1 MAQQETGRWQ
11 KHPPQSLH
19 LQPASP
25 WLWVS
30 VIAASLP
37 LTCCGLSVRTIFP
50 NPAKPHLDDGNS
62 GRRGGKIS
70 PRKACRPHP
79 LATGRTQPTP
89 PTPTPT
95 LSTHIICHRW
105 AWGGGPASPN
115 ISAHI
120 RECCRPSTAPQ
131 EVSVSRGGWDPKAP
145 GPLLSMQHTAQGPE
159 VGTATFVPATPKTQ
173 EASAQPVRPERGMG
187 AAEEDGYW
195 QPPG

>member
-11 KHPPQSLH
+11 RHPPQSLH
-19 LQPASP
+19 FQPASP

-62 GRRGGKIS
+62 GRRGGKSS

-79 LATGRTQPTP
+79 LATDRTQPT
-89 PTPTPT
+89 TPTPT
-95 LSTHIICHRW
+95 LSTHIICVRW
-105 AWGGGPASPN
+105 VCVCGGLHLLTQVPTSWNAGGPPQLPKKCLLGEGAG
-115 ISAHI
+115 AL
-120 RECCRPSTAPQ
+120 RPLALCFPCSTP
-131 EVSVSRGGWDPKAP
+131 PKARKWE
-145 GPLLSMQHTAQGPE
+145 L
-159 VGTATFVPATPKTQ
+159 VPATPKTQ
-173 EASAQPVRPERGMG
+173 EASAQPVHPERGVG